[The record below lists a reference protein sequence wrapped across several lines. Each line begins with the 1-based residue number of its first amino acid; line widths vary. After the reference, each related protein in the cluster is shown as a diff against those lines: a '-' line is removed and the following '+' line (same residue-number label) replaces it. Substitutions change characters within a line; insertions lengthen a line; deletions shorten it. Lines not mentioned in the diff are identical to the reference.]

1 MGTNA
6 GFYNSTGVRNSFIG
20 SNSGLNNTTGS
31 YNSALGFSSGN
42 ANTTGSYNTYFG
54 YAAGNRN
61 TGGSYNLFI
70 GNYAG
75 FSNLTGNSN
84 TSLGYMAGYSAT
96 GSGNVFLG
104 NQAGQYETGSNK
116 LYIDNSGTSLP
127 LIAGDF
133 TANTVRINGTL
144 TQSSSREYKDNIKDL
159 KAEDAMNTLEGL
171 TPVTF
176 TYKEGNQE
184 QHVGFIAE
192 DVPDL
197 VATKDRKGLS
207 SMDIVSVLT
216 KVVQEQQKTINDL
229 QVKNSRLEQLEQ
241 RLLALEGK

>member
-6 GFYNSTGVRNSFIG
+6 GFYNTTGIRNTFMG

-75 FSNLTGNSN
+75 FNNLTGNNN

-96 GSGNVFLG
+96 GSGNVFIG
-104 NQAGQYETGSNK
+104 NRAGYNETGSNK
-116 LYIDNSGTSLP
+116 LYIDNSSTTTP
-127 LIAGDF
+127 LIYGDF
-133 TANTVRINGTL
+133 SANTVRINGTL
-144 TQSSSREYKDNIKDL
+144 YATVVSPSSRDYKENIKDL
-159 KAEDAMNTLEGL
+159 NSQEAMATLSGL
-171 TPVTF
+171 HPVTYV
-176 TYKEGNQE
+176 YKTNPGE
-184 QHVGFIAE
+184 QQVGFIAE
-192 DVPDL
+192 DVPEL
-197 VATKDRKGLS
+197 VATSDRKGLS
-207 SMDIVSVLT
+207 SMDVVAVLT
-216 KVVQEQQKTINDL
+216 KVVQEQQKTISAHTKKIAEL
-229 QVKNSRLEQLEQ
+229 EKLLMVK
-241 RLLALEGK
+241 

>member
-6 GFYNSTGVRNSFIG
+6 GYYTSTGIRNTFVGAS
-20 SNSGLNNTTGS
+20 SGTSNTTGS
-31 YNSALGFSSGN
+31 YNSALGFSSGS
-42 ANTTGSYNTYFG
+42 ANTTGQYNTYFG
-54 YAAGNRN
+54 YAAGNKN

-104 NQAGQYETGSNK
+104 NQAGYNETGSNK
-116 LYIDNSGTSLP
+116 LYIDNTSTALP

-133 TANTVRINGTL
+133 IANTVRINGTL
-144 TQSSSREYKDNIKDL
+144 TQSSSREYKDNITEL
-159 KAEDAMNTLEGL
+159 KTEDAMKTLEGL
-171 TPVTF
+171 TPVTY
-176 TYKEGNQE
+176 TYKEVPQE

-192 DVPDL
+192 DVPEL
-197 VATKDRKGLS
+197 VATQDRKGLS

-216 KVVQEQQKTINDL
+216 KVVKEQQETI
-229 QVKNSRLEQLEQ
+229 QKLEQ
-241 RLLALEGK
+241 RLLALEEK